1 MIINDLTTHLISHQ
15 PINPPRNARTVWKTK
30 YVLLVRIETDAGI
43 FGVGEAWVD
52 GADPGAVVATLLN
65 DARPYVLGRDPFLT
79 DSIFDALID
88 STIVSGRRGI
98 MHAVASAVDIAL
110 WDIKGKV
117 AGLPIY
123 RMVGGHDCRVFTY
136 ASGGLYQDGKDLKE
150 LASEMAGYVEQGF
163 SAVKMKVGGVD
174 IREDVKRV
182 AAVRKAIG
190 PDVML
195 MADALY
201 NHSVPEAL
209 RFAREVEKFNLEF
222 YEAPVTSY
230 DIDGL
235 ARVAS
240 AATMP
245 IAGNEIEF
253 GRHAYRRLIEARA
266 VGIVHID
273 AILCGGISESI
284 KIAAIASAHHLP
296 VSMHNSSS
304 VVAFAANLQVAAAIG
319 NHHSTEFHMV
329 HRLLFDHVAP
339 ELFKREGSYVL
350 TPDRPGL
357 GLEFDPRDIA

>member
-1 MIINDLTTHLISHQ
+1 MIISDLTTHLISHQ
-15 PINPPRNARTVWKTK
+15 PVNPPRNARTVWKTK
-30 YVLLVRIETDAGI
+30 HVLLVRIETDEGV

-52 GADPGAVVATLLN
+52 GADPGAVEATLLN

-79 DSIFDALID
+79 ESIFDALID
-88 STIVSGRRGI
+88 TTVVSGRRGI

-117 AGLPIY
+117 ASLPVY
-123 RMVGGHDCRVFTY
+123 RMIGGHDNRVFTY
-136 ASGGLYQDGKDLKE
+136 ASGGLYQDGKGLNE
-150 LASEMAGYVEQGF
+150 LANEMAGYVEQGF
-163 SAVKMKVGGVD
+163 AAVKMKVGGVSV
-174 IREDVKRV
+174 REDVARV
-182 AAVRKAIG
+182 GAARDAIG

-195 MADALY
+195 MVDALY
-201 NHSVPEAL
+201 NHSVADAL
-209 RFAREVEKFNLEF
+209 KFARAVDKYDLEF

-230 DIDGL
+230 DIEGL

-253 GRHAYRRLIEARA
+253 GRHAYRRLIETNA
-266 VGIVHID
+266 VGVVHID
-273 AILCGGISESI
+273 AILCGGISESV
-284 KIAAIASAHHLP
+284 KIAAMAAAHHLP

-304 VVAFAANLQVAAAIG
+304 VVAFAANLQVAASIG

-329 HRLLFDHVAP
+329 HRLLFDRVSP

-350 TPDRPGL
+350 APDSPGL
-357 GLEFDPRDIA
+357 GLMFDPRDLT